1 MKSMAKFTLIFSCL
15 VSISSLITLAHDRG
29 GLSSNESIRGS
40 SKAQSQQQE
49 RKAVLT
55 KDARYLLITN
65 LSHAQTEG
73 QILVSFQKIKF
84 LRTLAAI
91 NEKKKIKYPLKLQIR

>member
-1 MKSMAKFTLIFSCL
+1 MKAMAKFTLILSCL

-29 GLSSNESIRGS
+29 DLSSNETIRGS

-55 KDARYLLITN
+55 KDDRYLLITN
-65 LSHAQTEG
+65 LLHAQTKG
-73 QILVSFQKIKF
+73 HILRHLSKDKIPKNF
-84 LRTLAAI
+84 CC
-91 NEKKKIKYPLKLQIR
+91 NK

>member
-29 GLSSNESIRGS
+29 GLSSNETIRGS

-73 QILVSFQKIKF
+73 QILCQLSKDKIPK
-84 LRTLAAI
+84 
-91 NEKKKIKYPLKLQIR
+91 NSGCNK

>member
-15 VSISSLITLAHDRG
+15 VSISTLITLAHDRG
-29 GLSSNESIRGS
+29 VLSSNETIRGS

-55 KDARYLLITN
+55 KDARHLLITN
-65 LSHAQTEG
+65 LSPAD
-73 QILVSFQKIKF
+73 
-84 LRTLAAI
+84 
-91 NEKKKIKYPLKLQIR
+91 KKADSLPAFKRQNS